1 MEGNIFSQ
9 AIALLSRMSNSK
21 KIALSFFTVIMIGFL
36 LLSLPMSQVET
47 SQATYFDHLFITV
60 SAVCVT
66 GLFIESIHDSYNVFG
81 QIVLMCLIQIGG
93 LGLMSFISIIYF
105 RIGHSLGIR
114 NQMAVSDALNNS
126 SLHNIKEWLTKIF
139 KYTFIIEGVG
149 ALLFASFFIPE
160 LGFRQGLFTSIFMA
174 VSAFCNAGF
183 DPLSNISMIP
193 YQDVAV
199 INWTIMALIVLGGI
213 GFSVWFDVTDRLKAA
228 YHTKA
233 NKGQRQLW
241 KKLLPQTKLS
251 LTITASIILIGT
263 ILFLVVEWNN
273 QGTIG
278 FMGVGNKV
286 MTAMFQT
293 ITMRTAGFA
302 SIDYT
307 LTHPVTMLIFI
318 LTMFIGGSPGGTAG
332 GVKTTTFALVIMMV
346 MREVQQKENIN
357 YAKHTIPLTTVR
369 KALVIFVVY
378 ITLLIFGSGLIL
390 LFDPHVNYLNILFE
404 TISAISTVGVTENLT
419 ASLSQASQI
428 ILMILMFVGR
438 IGPMTMFLAL
448 LPNTSNHRS
457 NLHYTETNIII
468 G

>member
-1 MEGNIFSQ
+1 MEGNIFAQ
-9 AIALLSRMSNSK
+9 ATALLTRMSNSK

-105 RIGHSLGIR
+105 RIGQSIGIR

-126 SLHNIKEWLTKIF
+126 SLYNIKEWLTKIF
-139 KYTFIIEGVG
+139 KYTFIIEGIG
-149 ALLFASFFIPE
+149 ALLFATFFIPE
-160 LGFRQGLFTSIFMA
+160 LGFKQGLFTSVFMA

-183 DPLSNISMIP
+183 DPLSNISMVP
-193 YQDVAV
+193 YQEVGL

-213 GFSVWFDVTDRLKAA
+213 GFSVWFDVTDRIKDA
-228 YHTKA
+228 YRTKA
-233 NKGQRQLW
+233 KNGHKQFLR
-241 KKLLPQTKLS
+241 KLLPQTKLS
-251 LTITASIILIGT
+251 VTITASIIVIGT
-263 ILFLVVEWNN
+263 LLFLIVEWNN
-273 QGTIG
+273 QGT
-278 FMGVGNKV
+278 VGHMSVGDKV

-307 LTHPVTMLIFI
+307 LMHPITMLIFI

-346 MREVQQKENIN
+346 LREIRQQENIN
-357 YAKHTIPLTTVR
+357 YAKHTIPLTIVR

-390 LFDPHVNYLNILFE
+390 LFDSDVSYLTILFE
-404 TISAISTVGVTENLT
+404 TISAISTVGVTANLT
-419 ASLSQASQI
+419 ANLSQASQV

-438 IGPMTMFLAL
+438 IGPMTMFVAL
-448 LPNTSNHRS
+448 LPKTNNHKSNIQ
-457 NLHYTETNIII
+457 YTETNIII